1 MSSLGCSGG
10 GGTGGLKTGKRDVAF
25 LLDSS
30 ASLRESNF
38 MSQKNIV
45 KQVIRD
51 IYPVSV
57 DGNRIGVIR
66 YSDDAKIE
74 VNFNEYFTNKDL
86 YTSVDSIPF
95 TRGGSRI
102 DKALKLA
109 RDQLFTVANG
119 ARNDAEKVMPFIC
132 DAFKGGLGSSVPLPK
147 IFQNF
152 LSPPPKKLLLE
163 LF

>member
-1 MSSLGCSGG
+1 M
-10 GGTGGLKTGKRDVAF
+10 
-25 LLDSS
+25 DSS

-38 MSQKNIV
+38 LAQKSIV
-45 KQVIRD
+45 KQIIKD
-51 IYPVSV
+51 IYPVSL

-102 DKALKLA
+102 DKALKMA
-109 RDQLFTVANG
+109 RDQLFTVRNG
-119 ARNDAEKVMPFIC
+119 ARNDAKKVSYLV
-132 DAFKGGLGSSVPLPK
+132 DSTNVSYSS
-147 IFQNF
+147 F
-152 LSPPPKKLLLE
+152 LSVRNKVFKYSST
-163 LF
+163 F